1 MFDFIPIPFQQNL
14 KTSENTYQLS
24 AVDIYWL
31 TEATKKQLN
40 GSRIKSSSG
49 LWLYTPDGIGNYKA
63 LWTRDYY
70 YMVEYAGDLLDP
82 KEIKLSIEYLI
93 NGQ

>member
-24 AVDIYWL
+24 EVDIYWL

-40 GSRIKSSSG
+40 GSRIKSF
-49 LWLYTPDGIGNYKA
+49 LKIGS
-63 LWTRDYY
+63 LIF
-70 YMVEYAGDLLDP
+70 LF
-82 KEIKLSIEYLI
+82 IEDISWISPLKNFFSVKTDNAFI
-93 NGQ
+93 PAF